1 MNELQEARDV
11 IQGVDRQMAVLFEE
25 RMEAVRKVAAYKK
38 ERGIPVLDEKQEE
51 IVLTRNCEY
60 IKDEVIRQSYRTFMQ
75 DTMKRS
81 RQYQERLISDE

>member
-60 IKDEVIRQSYRTFMQ
+60 IKDEVIRQYYRKFMQ
-75 DTMKRS
+75 DTMKIS

>member
-60 IKDEVIRQSYRTFMQ
+60 IKDEVIRQYYRKYMQ
-75 DTMKRS
+75 ATMEVS
-81 RQYQERLISDE
+81 RQYQEWLISVE

>member
-38 ERGIPVLDEKQEE
+38 ERGIPVLDEK
-51 IVLTRNCEY
+51 
-60 IKDEVIRQSYRTFMQ
+60 
-75 DTMKRS
+75 
-81 RQYQERLISDE
+81 

>member
-1 MNELQEARDV
+1 MSELQEARDV
-11 IQGVDRQMAVLFEE
+11 IQSVDRQMAVLFEE

-51 IVLTRNCEY
+51 TVLTRNCEY
-60 IKDEVIRQSYRTFMQ
+60 IKDEVIRQYYRKFMQ
-75 DTMKRS
+75 DTMKIS